1 MNLDKALVELVRKIA
16 ALGVPAI
23 VLVIV
28 MATTGLTGAAAI
40 TAALAFLG
48 GPAGMLGGILALGIM
63 GLIADKLAQYGL
75 DFLLMMIYQEKVK
88 NQPESAEEEIVK
100 EIDNLPVISN
110 ELKSKLKGVVRKR
123 FTFMLVGRTG
133 VGKSSTINRLLGE
146 ELAKV
151 GAYEATTMDVE
162 KYQTVI
168 NGVKFD
174 VLDTPGLCD
183 DEEEI
188 GNDFNYLERIK
199 KYTSQVDSM
208 WFVTRLDETRVS
220 SDEKRGIRLI
230 SEALGEKIWANSVII
245 FTFANSV
252 DPSRFQEALQRRTEL
267 IHKEISK
274 HTSPNIA
281 QQIPSLP
288 VENTSKTTSD
298 GKDWLGELFTLVLE
312 RASDAGSI
320 PFAAGMK
327 DSFGSESSNG
337 NTNDEP
343 RINLDDEQKERVKKK
358 LDASLV
364 GMFAAGGA
372 ILGSLFGPG
381 GTIVGGLL
389 GSAIGLRM
397 QLDD

>member
-1 MNLDKALVELVRKIA
+1 MNLDKALLELVRKIV
-16 ALGVPAI
+16 ALGFPAI

-75 DFLLMMIYQEKVK
+75 DFLLMMIYQEKAN
-88 NQPESAEEEIVK
+88 NQTESAEEEIVK

-110 ELKSKLKGVVRKR
+110 ELKSKLKGLVRQR

-162 KYQTVI
+162 KYQTII

-183 DEEEI
+183 DEEEM

-199 KYTSQVDSM
+199 KHTSQVDSM

-230 SEALGEKIWANSVII
+230 SEALGERIWTNSVII

-252 DPSRFQEALQRRTEL
+252 DPQRYQEALQKRTEL
-267 IHKEISK
+267 IRKEIAK

-281 QQIPSLP
+281 SQIPSLP

-327 DSFGSESSNG
+327 DSFGSESSDG

-358 LDASLV
+358 LDASLI

-372 ILGSLFGPG
+372 ILGSLFDPG